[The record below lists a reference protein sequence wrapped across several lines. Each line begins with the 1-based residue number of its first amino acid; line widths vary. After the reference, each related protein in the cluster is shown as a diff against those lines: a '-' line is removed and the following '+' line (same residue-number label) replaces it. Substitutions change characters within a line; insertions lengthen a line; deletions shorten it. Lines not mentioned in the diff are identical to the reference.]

1 MSIVTSG
8 RHGGGTGMWQ
18 GGGMDAARKR
28 FRELHAAGTFV
39 MPNAWDVGSARVLRQ
54 AGFAAVAT
62 TSSGLAASLGKLD
75 QQVTR
80 DELVTHVTAVAA
92 AVDVPVSVDS
102 EWLFADTA
110 EGIAETVRL
119 LAEAGAAG
127 LSIEDYHPVTGS
139 VQPLPLSADRVG
151 AAAEAARRHDLVL
164 TARAENLLYGH
175 TDLDDTIARLVA
187 YRKAGADV
195 LFAPGL
201 TAPGDIA
208 RVIAAVDAP
217 VNVLALPGTPSVPEL
232 SALGVRRVSTGG
244 SLAWAAYGALRDAAR
259 ELLESG
265 TTTYRDRGLTS
276 ADVKAAFG
284 P

>member
-1 MSIVTSG
+1 VV
-8 RHGGGTGMWQ
+8 WQ
-18 GGGMDAARKR
+18 GEAMDAVRKR

-54 AGFAAVAT
+54 AGFAALAT

-80 DELVTHVTAVAA
+80 DELAAHVTAVAA

-110 EGIAETVRL
+110 EGIAETVAL
-119 LAEAGAAG
+119 LAAAGAAG
-127 LSIEDYHPVTGS
+127 LSIEDYHPVAES
-139 VQPLPLSADRVG
+139 VQPLAVSAERVG

-175 TDLDDTIARLVA
+175 TDLDDTIARLIA
-187 YRKAGADV
+187 YRDAGADV

-201 TAPGDIA
+201 TAPEDIA
-208 RVIAAVDAP
+208 RVVEAVRAP
-217 VNVLALPGTPSVPEL
+217 VNVLALRGAPSVPEL

-259 ELLESG
+259 ELLTSG
-265 TTTYRDRGLTS
+265 TTGYRARGLSSTEVES
-276 ADVKAAFG
+276 TFG

>member
-1 MSIVTSG
+1 VV
-8 RHGGGTGMWQ
+8 WQ
-18 GGGMDAARKR
+18 GEGMDSVRKR

-54 AGFAAVAT
+54 AGFPAVAT
-62 TSSGLAASLGKLD
+62 TSSGLAAGLGKLD

-80 DELVTHVTAVAA
+80 DELVAHVTAVAA
-92 AVDVPVSVDS
+92 AIDVPVSVDS

-110 EGIAETVRL
+110 DGIAETVDL
-119 LAEAGAAG
+119 LAAAGAAG

-139 VQPLPLSADRVG
+139 VQSLAVSAERVG

-175 TDLDDTIARLVA
+175 TDLDDTIARLIA
-187 YRKAGADV
+187 YRDAGADV

-201 TAPGDIA
+201 TGSDDIA
-208 RVIAAVDAP
+208 RVVAAVRAP
-217 VNVLALPGTPSVPEL
+217 VNVLALGGTPSVPDL
-232 SALGVRRVSTGG
+232 AALGVRRVSTGG

-265 TTTYRDRGLTS
+265 TTGYRARGLTS
-276 ADVKAAFG
+276 AEVEATFG
-284 P
+284 S